1 MKESPRSFNRK
12 MTNFTQFIR
21 LFEEYNFHTN
31 LMSKNDV
38 QKLAEKH
45 IPDSLAIEAFF
56 GKYKEPENL
65 LDIGTGGGFPAIPI
79 AMEHSNINVFALDSI
94 AKKIKFIK
102 VAKENLHLENLTPI
116 CTRIEDFDK
125 KEFFDVATSRAVADL
140 SVILEYSAPF
150 IKQGG
155 YFVASKTADE
165 ELILAENA
173 IKILGLKF
181 VEKIDVSKTEDEN
194 RCLLI
199 FKKIK
204 PTPKKYPRPNNAARK
219 QPL

>member
-1 MKESPRSFNRK
+1 MSDFNE
-12 MTNFTQFIR
+12 FIK
-21 LFEEYNFHTN
+21 LFEEYNSHTN

-38 QKLAEKH
+38 QKLEEKH
-45 IPDSLAIEAFF
+45 IPDSLAIEKFF
-56 GKYKEPENL
+56 EKYETPKNI
-65 LDIGTGGGFPAIPI
+65 LDIGTGGGFPSVPI
-79 AMEHSNINVFALDSI
+79 AIKHPEINVYALDSI
-94 AKKIKFIK
+94 SKKIKFIEI
-102 VAKENLHLENLTPI
+102 VKENLHLKNLFPI

-125 KEFFDVATSRAVADL
+125 KEFFDAATSRAVADL

-150 IKQGG
+150 IKQNG
-155 YFVASKTADE
+155 YFIAYKSKTADE
-165 ELILAENA
+165 ELISAENA

-181 VEKIDVSKTEDEN
+181 IEKKDVSKTEDEY

-204 PTPKKYPRPNNAARK
+204 PTPKKYPRPNNTARK

>member
-1 MKESPRSFNRK
+1 
-12 MTNFTQFIR
+12 MTDFTQFIR
-21 LFEEYNFHTN
+21 LFEEYNAHTN

-56 GKYKEPENL
+56 DKYQKPKNL
-65 LDIGTGGGFPAIPI
+65 LDVGTGGGFPAIPI
-79 AMEHSNINVFALDSI
+79 AIKHRDINVFALDSI
-94 AKKIKFIK
+94 AKKIKFLES
-102 VAKENLHLENLTPI
+102 AKEKLHLENLTPI

-125 KEFFDVATSRAVADL
+125 KEFFDMATSRAVADL

-150 IKQGG
+150 IKQNG
-155 YFVASKTADE
+155 YFVAYKSKTADD
-165 ELILAENA
+165 ELVSAENA
-173 IKILGLKF
+173 MKILGLKF

-199 FKKIK
+199 FRKIK

>member
-1 MKESPRSFNRK
+1 
-12 MTNFTQFIR
+12 
-21 LFEEYNFHTN
+21 
-31 LMSKNDV
+31 MSKNDV

-56 GKYKEPENL
+56 DKYQEPKNL
-65 LDIGTGGGFPAIPI
+65 LDVGTGGGFPAIPI
-79 AMEHSNINVFALDSI
+79 AIKHRDINVFALDSI
-94 AKKIKFIK
+94 AKKIKFLES
-102 VAKENLHLENLTPI
+102 AKESLHLENLTPI

-140 SVILEYSAPF
+140 SVILEYSTPF
-150 IKQGG
+150 IKQNG
-155 YFVASKTADE
+155 YFVAYKSKTADD
-165 ELILAENA
+165 ELISAENA
-173 IKILGLKF
+173 MKILGLKF

-199 FKKIK
+199 FRKIK

>member
-1 MKESPRSFNRK
+1 
-12 MTNFTQFIR
+12 MTDFTQFIR
-21 LFEEYNFHTN
+21 LFEEYNAHTN

-56 GKYKEPENL
+56 EKYGKFKNL
-65 LDIGTGGGFPAIPI
+65 IDIGTGGGFPSIPI
-79 AMEHSNINVFALDSI
+79 ALKYNDINVFALDSI
-94 AKKIKFIK
+94 AKKIKFIEL
-102 VAKENLHLENLTPI
+102 VKENLHLENLTPI

-155 YFVASKTADE
+155 YFVAYKSKTADE
-165 ELILAENA
+165 ELISAENA
-173 IKILGLKF
+173 VKILGLKF

-204 PTPKKYPRPNNAARK
+204 PTPKKYPRPNNAVRK

>member
-1 MKESPRSFNRK
+1 
-12 MTNFTQFIR
+12 
-21 LFEEYNFHTN
+21 
-31 LMSKNDV
+31 MSKNDV

-116 CTRIEDFDK
+116 CTR
-125 KEFFDVATSRAVADL
+125 VADL

-155 YFVASKTADE
+155 YFVAYKSKTADE

>member
-1 MKESPRSFNRK
+1 MNDFSE
-12 MTNFTQFIR
+12 FIK
-21 LFEEYNFHTN
+21 LFEEYNTHTN

-45 IPDSLAIEAFF
+45 IPDSLAIENFF
-56 GKYKEPENL
+56 EKHQKIENL
-65 LDIGTGGGFPAIPI
+65 LDVGTGGGFPSIPI
-79 AMEHSNINVFALDSI
+79 AIKHPEMNVFALDSI
-94 AKKIKFIK
+94 SKKIKFIET
-102 VAKENLHLENLTPI
+102 VKENLNIKNLFPVCI
-116 CTRIEDFDK
+116 RIEDFDK

-150 IKQGG
+150 IKQNG
-155 YFVASKTADE
+155 YFVAYKSKMADD
-165 ELILAENA
+165 ELISAKNA

-181 VEKIDVSKTEDEN
+181 VEKIDVSKSEDEN

-199 FKKIK
+199 FQKINS
-204 PTPKKYPRPNNAARK
+204 TPKKYPRKNNTARK